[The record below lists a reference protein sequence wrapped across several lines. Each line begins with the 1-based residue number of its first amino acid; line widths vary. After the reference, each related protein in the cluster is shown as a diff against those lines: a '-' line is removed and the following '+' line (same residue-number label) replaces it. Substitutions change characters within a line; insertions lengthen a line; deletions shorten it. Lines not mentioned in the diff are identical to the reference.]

1 MLTMLYWQTASLPT
15 STNCAATIM
24 LISTP
29 KHFIFTFTIPQIC
42 HVDIFFMIVHI
53 INYNATLATNAQ
65 YEQIKNVD
73 VAQLMKTQKTKQKNR
88 KNF

>member
-1 MLTMLYWQTASLPT
+1 
-15 STNCAATIM
+15 
-24 LISTP
+24 
-29 KHFIFTFTIPQIC
+29 
-42 HVDIFFMIVHI
+42 MIVHI

-88 KNF
+88 KKF